1 MSKIPIRNMKG
12 EQIGE
17 YDIADSLLEFEKGSQ
32 AMHDAVVAY
41 LARRRSGTAS
51 TLSKGEV
58 AGSNRK
64 LWKQKGTGR
73 ARTGL
78 RQSPVWRGG
87 GVAFGPKPRL
97 HTKKLTRKM
106 AQLAFR
112 RAVSEKVAAGQIV
125 LLDDLT
131 LAQAKTKEMQTVVRN
146 LSVER
151 GVLFLVD
158 ELDAKLALASRN
170 LQRVELTSAK
180 MANTYQVLRY
190 PMVVVTK
197 KGMSDLECRLLKK
210 TGGEE

>member
-12 EQIGE
+12 EQLGE
-17 YDIADSLLEFEKGSQ
+17 YEIADSLLEFEKGTQ

-41 LARRRSGTAS
+41 LAHQRGATAS

-97 HTKKLTRKM
+97 HIKKLTRKM

-112 RAVSEKVAAGQIV
+112 RAVSEKVAAGQVV

-131 LAQAKTKEMQTVVRN
+131 LSQAKTKEMQALLNN
-146 LSVER
+146 LALKR
-151 GVLFLVD
+151 GALFLVD
-158 ELDAKLALASRN
+158 EMDQTLSLASRN
-170 LQRVELTSAK
+170 LKRLEMTSAK
-180 MANTYQVLRY
+180 LANTYQVLRY

-197 KGMSDLECRLLKK
+197 KGMSDLESRLQKK

>member
-17 YDIADSLLEFEKGSQ
+17 YELADSLLEFDKGLQ

-41 LARRRSGTAS
+41 QANQRTATAS

-87 GVAFGPKPRL
+87 GVAFGPKPRR
-97 HTKKLTRKM
+97 HTKKLTKKM

-112 RAVSEKVAAGQIV
+112 RAVSEKVAAGQILV
-125 LLDDLT
+125 LDE
-131 LAQAKTKEMQTVVRN
+131 LALEQAKTKEMQTVVKN
-146 LSVER
+146 LAVQR
-151 GVLFLVD
+151 GALFLVG
-158 ELDAKLALASRN
+158 ELDPKVALAARN
-170 LQRVELTSAK
+170 LQRVELTSSK
-180 MANTYQVLRY
+180 MANIYQVLRY
-190 PMVVVTK
+190 PTVVVTR
-197 KGMSDLECRLLKK
+197 KGMSDLEGRLQKK
-210 TGGEE
+210 NGGEA

>member
-12 EQIGE
+12 EQLGE
-17 YDIADSLLEFEKGSQ
+17 YELADSLLEFDKGLQ

-41 LARRRSGTAS
+41 LANQRNATAS

-73 ARTGL
+73 ARTGR

-87 GVAFGPKPRL
+87 GVAFGPKPRR
-97 HTKKLTRKM
+97 HTKKLTKKM

-112 RAVSEKVAAGQIV
+112 RAVSEKVTAGQMLI
-125 LLDDLT
+125 LDELSLD
-131 LAQAKTKEMQTVVRN
+131 QAKTKEMQAVVKN
-146 LSVER
+146 LAVQR
-151 GVLFLVD
+151 GALFLVSD
-158 ELDAKLALASRN
+158 LDTNVALATRN
-170 LQRVELTSAK
+170 LQRVELASVT

-190 PMVVVTK
+190 PTVVVTK
-197 KGMSDLECRLLKK
+197 KGMGDLESRLQKK
-210 TGGEE
+210 TGSEA